1 MRTSQAV
8 VLLLLIVFSQV
19 PVQAQ
24 TLTNG
29 QILADIGA
37 QKLLESDLW
46 EGTGER
52 LILQADLPSPLKAR
66 LVSGLIESGRQIRLD
81 EGDGE
86 RIRLDWT
93 TSNQL
98 ERIDRD
104 SAKRRLTGSLT
115 IYHLSGDQT
124 VLDTEVVP
132 FTYEDEVDAG
142 GAEELAGNWPAERFR
157 VIEMDKRPGLWRR
170 IAEPAVVIAATGVT
184 IFLLYNVRSQ

>member
-8 VLLLLIVFSQV
+8 ALLLLILCLQV
-19 PVQAQ
+19 PLPAQ

-37 QKLLESDLW
+37 RKLLDSDLW
-46 EGTGER
+46 KVATNP

-66 LVSGLIESGRQIRLD
+66 LVSGLIASGREILLD
-81 EGDGE
+81 EGEGE
-86 RIRLDWT
+86 RIRLEWT

-98 ERIDRD
+98 KRIDRHT
-104 SAKRRLTGSLT
+104 AKRELTGNLA
-115 IYHLSGDQT
+115 IYHLSGEQT
-124 VLDTEVVP
+124 VLGAEVVP
-132 FTYEDEVDAG
+132 FTYEDEVDADS
-142 GAEELAGNWPAERFR
+142 AEELAGSWPAGRFR
-157 VIEMDKRPGLWRR
+157 VIDLEKRPGLWRR